1 MITVTVLVLAVL
13 FAAGSITPL
22 LISDD
27 VDDVV
32 DLHTPV
38 AEEQ

>member
-1 MITVTVLVLAVL
+1 MITVTVLILAVL

-27 VDDVV
+27 VNDVV
-32 DLHTPV
+32 DLHTSV